1 MNEQNYILE
10 LKDVVKTF
18 GGVTALAGVQFQLKK
33 GEIHALMGENGA
45 GKSTFIKV
53 ITGVHQPDSGIMLLE
68 GERITPRNTMDSAKL
83 GIAAIYQH
91 VTAFPDLSVT
101 ENIFMGQEIKNKLG
115 MYDWRQM
122 NQKAKELIE
131 PLSKEID
138 VTKPMGS
145 LSVAAQQLVEIAK
158 ALSRDARILIMDEPT
173 ASLTANECEEL
184 YTIAERLRD
193 EGVSIILISH
203 RFEDMYR
210 LATRVTVFRD
220 AQYIGCWDVDKISN
234 QKLIGAMVGR
244 ELDQMYPEK
253 TAKFG
258 ETVLKVE
265 NISKEGYF
273 KNISFDVKKGE
284 ILALTGLVGA
294 GRTEVCQTIFGI
306 MNPDSGRIL
315 LEGQEIHVKTPVE
328 AFEYGIGLLPENRQT
343 QGLVNELPIYQ
354 NVSSADMKQFAK
366 ANMLDEKAEIQK
378 AIELCQK
385 ISLKAKDISA
395 PPSSLSGGN
404 QQKVVFAKLLNCS
417 LKVLILDEP
426 TKGIDVGAK
435 YSIYEIMN
443 ELAANGYAIIMVSSE
458 MPEVLGMADR
468 IVVMKSGH
476 VTGEFDNKEV
486 SQEMIMAASLGEQ
499 RKEARA

>member
-253 TAKFG
+253 TAEIG

-315 LEGQEIHVKTPVE
+315 LEGQDIHVKTPVE

-443 ELAANGYAIIMVSSE
+443 ELAASGYAIIMVSSE

>member
-1 MNEQNYILE
+1 
-10 LKDVVKTF
+10 
-18 GGVTALAGVQFQLKK
+18 
-33 GEIHALMGENGA
+33 
-45 GKSTFIKV
+45 
-53 ITGVHQPDSGIMLLE
+53 
-68 GERITPRNTMDSAKL
+68 
-83 GIAAIYQH
+83 
-91 VTAFPDLSVT
+91 
-101 ENIFMGQEIKNKLG
+101 
-115 MYDWRQM
+115 
-122 NQKAKELIE
+122 
-131 PLSKEID
+131 
-138 VTKPMGS
+138 
-145 LSVAAQQLVEIAK
+145 
-158 ALSRDARILIMDEPT
+158 
-173 ASLTANECEEL
+173 
-184 YTIAERLRD
+184 
-193 EGVSIILISH
+193 
-203 RFEDMYR
+203 
-210 LATRVTVFRD
+210 
-220 AQYIGCWDVDKISN
+220 
-234 QKLIGAMVGR
+234 
-244 ELDQMYPEK
+244 
-253 TAKFG
+253 
-258 ETVLKVE
+258 
-265 NISKEGYF
+265 
-273 KNISFDVKKGE
+273 
-284 ILALTGLVGA
+284 
-294 GRTEVCQTIFGI
+294 
-306 MNPDSGRIL
+306 MNPDSGRIV
-315 LEGQEIHVKTPVE
+315 LEGKEVKIKTPVE

-343 QGLVNELPIYQ
+343 QGLINELPIYQ

-366 ANMLDEKAEIQK
+366 ASMLDEKAEIQK